1 MTSIADSHH
10 IERALLEIL
19 GGAYGASADV
29 LIRDGIPLSALDRL
43 SEFGLDPTE
52 IGIVSPRALR
62 QRRTLGKPLT
72 LREGD
77 RLYRVGWLALQAEV
91 VFGSREKALSWLHKR
106 RQALGGQSALSAAFT
121 TPGFLAAEELLG
133 QLKNGYCA

>member
-19 GGAYGASADV
+19 GGAYGESADA
-29 LIRDGIPLSALDRL
+29 LIRKGIPLSALNRL

-52 IGIVSPRALR
+52 IGIVSSRALR
-62 QRRTLGKPLT
+62 QRRDKGKPLT
-72 LREGD
+72 LYEGD
-77 RLYRVGWLALQAEV
+77 RLYRVVWLALLAEEV
-91 VFGSREKALSWLHKR
+91 LGNRHKATSWLHKR
-106 RQALGGQSALSAAFT
+106 RRALGGQSPVHAAFT

-133 QLKNGYCA
+133 QLQHGYCA